1 MHIELSSELGSI
13 RIRSALSLVQQNQG
27 RAINPV
33 AKEGT
38 SDWRERG
45 GEGGG

>member
-13 RIRSALSLVQQNQG
+13 RIRSA
-27 RAINPV
+27 V

-38 SDWRERG
+38 SDWREKGGVRG
-45 GEGGG
+45 WVAE